1 MIKTYINYEQLKNR
15 IGDDKEL
22 IYDFLEV
29 LKSELENY
37 EQNFETAFLNNDK
50 EALLLAVHKFKSAI
64 GIFGFSNIYDKLIFI
79 ENELKK
85 NISINCFYNEKN
97 HIFIS
102 VKKHIDELEKNIT

>member
-15 IGDDKEL
+15 TGDDKEL

-50 EALLLAVHKFKSAI
+50 EALLSAIHKFKGNWDI
-64 GIFGFSNIYDKLIFI
+64 WFCNIYDSL
-79 ENELKK
+79 
-85 NISINCFYNEKN
+85 
-97 HIFIS
+97 
-102 VKKHIDELEKNIT
+102 